1 MAEVP
6 LPTPT
11 QVPVPS
17 TDIRNA
23 VFAGAKLDEEVTGTG
38 EFYTDRLGV
47 NRLTNTG
54 RNNQFSAAQQDR
66 TNQFQQFLLSSGY
79 VFLGDYEDGPFQF
92 SARNQYI
99 RYSNQYYRL
108 NAVTDVGFI
117 TTGTTADSFANDVT
131 HFVLMDGDTLRQ
143 ELASPSGASLSGA
156 AQGGSVEKALHFIT
170 VKQKGAVGDGVT
182 VEDSYFTKAAKE
194 APASNIAGV
203 GKSADIPRP
212 DSCIVYVND
221 GEYLLNDYLDVGNR
235 DVTWVLSHGAKIINP
250 RYLNGR
256 VQREGR
262 QTNFYPHGSAG
273 YVCGFSTRSQKLGED
288 PTDGPEILG
297 ITTPSRLA
305 SYPDRDV
312 AAIYGE
318 VKLPQ
323 LITTLTGTTFTA
335 NSVVFTSTLTANA
348 RKFLRVGMIID
359 TLGTKYSGIITGW
372 SPDWQTIYVS
382 GWYLYGGG
390 VTPVTPT
397 NGLSAVINA
406 FTKGWGLNVNVQID
420 TNSYGDYAVAAEFG
434 VINNKAYNQNVW
446 GVDVVN
452 LGTYKMGTLH
462 SVRGGVNGSLYG
474 VQIRDV
480 DTAININNVTNA
492 YFIGVDNNDVQM
504 TFGKNT
510 QTFGKASTAST
521 QTIAFRTSGL
531 KSGGNDA
538 TITVSGGDATALA
551 TINMVASATITRH
564 LNPHADGVDDLGFAG
579 AGRFRNAYLVNAP
592 IVTSDSNMKTGSED
606 GSVDSLSIPDAVLD
620 AWESINPWVIYKMK
634 ASVAEKGWESAR
646 WHIGAI
652 SQAIKAAFE
661 KHGIDAMDYGLIGYD
676 EWPAEEAVY
685 SEYVPEVNIPEVD
698 IPERHLPAEVDEN
711 GVVTK
716 DACIIPAYH
725 QEAVFVAERTPELIK
740 PAIEAGSCYSLRYEE
755 CLSLEAACLRRKIKR
770 IEDKLNF

>member
-11 QVPVPS
+11 QAPVPS

-47 NRLTNTG
+47 KRLTNTG
-54 RNNQFSAAQQDR
+54 RNNQFNAAQHYRED
-66 TNQFQQFLLSSGY
+66 QFQQFLLSSGY

-108 NAVTDVGFI
+108 NAATDVGFI
-117 TTGTTADSFANDVT
+117 TTGTTAASFANDVT

-170 VKQKGAVGDGVT
+170 VKQKGATGDGVT
-182 VEDSYFTKAAKE
+182 VEDIYFTKAAKE

-256 VQREGR
+256 VHREGR

-372 SPDWQTIYVS
+372 SSDWQTIYVS

-390 VTPVTPT
+390 ITPVTPT

-406 FTKGWGLNVNVQID
+406 YTKGWGLNVNVQID
-420 TNSYGDYAVAAEFG
+420 TNSFGDYAVAAEFG

-452 LGTYKMGTLH
+452 LGTYKIGTLH

-510 QTFGKASTAST
+510 QTFGKANTAST

-538 TITVSGGDATALA
+538 TITVSGGDATGLA

-606 GSVDSLSIPDAVLD
+606 GSVDSLSIPDMVLD

-634 ASVAEKGWESAR
+634 ASVAEKGWENAR

-652 SQAIKAAFE
+652 SQAIKAAFDR
-661 KHGIDAMDYGLIGYD
+661 HGIDAMDYGLIGYD

-685 SEYVPEVNIPEVD
+685 SEYVPEVNIPDVD

-725 QEAVFVAERTPELIK
+725 QEAVFVSERLPELIK
-740 PAIEAGSCYSLRYEE
+740 PAIEAGSCFSLRYEE
-755 CLSLEAACLRRKIKR
+755 CLSLEAACMRRKLQR
-770 IEDKLNF
+770 LEDKLIS